1 MAIHS
6 LSIVL
11 HSDDFSRVHYALVMA
26 SAAAAVGKP
35 VTILWA
41 GEAVRMLEKSWVK
54 PDEDHRVKALRVA
67 GFEDLLGA
75 CRDLGVRMLVCETAL
90 ALAELK
96 PDRLRGDAALETA
109 GAVTFLNGASA
120 DGSVLFV

>member
-1 MAIHS
+1 
-6 LSIVL
+6 
-11 HSDDFSRVHYALVMA
+11 MA

-41 GEAVRMLEKSWVK
+41 GGSVRMLAKGWVK

-67 GFEDLLGA
+67 GFEDLLAA
-75 CRDLGVRMLVCETAL
+75 CRDLGIRMLVCETAL

-96 PDRLRGDAALETA
+96 PERLRDDLTLETA
-109 GAVTFLNGASA
+109 GAVTFLNDAAATGEM
-120 DGSVLFV
+120 LFV